1 MSKII
6 NFANQDLPESSNG
19 LEDYIGYLRTTADI
33 LEGCNIYAQDM
44 GTSTLAVIGL
54 DFSEFSFVSEKSTT
68 SPEGLIS
75 LTYMYQSQNAVY
87 TAVFGFDLA
96 EDSISFDIIKQKN
109 GTTYFYNFEE
119 HMWEEDKGLD
129 IPKEL
134 EDILDED
141 TLEAD
146 FVRKYIGSDPEGTST
161 KGYEEFRKKYSA
173 LYDLYE
179 KTHTYMDP
187 SCYLSLYEEKPS
199 LYLRPKDL
207 FRHGFVVGCDGD
219 TYILYQ
225 EAGISEHWKQP
236 YIYEVGR
243 TNDIVKMENCLNKL
257 ANRYTDEDIFTL
269 PLSLDAFTE
278 STDAENLGKDFI
290 MDDRTQLTQKEVEN
304 FYSGKK
310 AMKQLE
316 QYI

>member
-1 MSKII
+1 MSKIV
-6 NFANQDLPESSNG
+6 NFTNQESSESTNV
-19 LEDYIGYLRTTADI
+19 LEEYVEYLRTMADI
-33 LEGCNIYAQDM
+33 LEGYDSYAQDV
-44 GTSTLAVIGL
+44 GSSVVASIGL
-54 DFSEFSFVSEKSTT
+54 DFSKFSFV
-68 SPEGLIS
+68 PEES
-75 LTYMYQSQNAVY
+75 NDFPDTVMTLTYMYKSKKAVY
-87 TAVFGFDLA
+87 KVIFEFNVE
-96 EDSISFDIIKQKN
+96 EDSVTYSLEKHKN
-109 GTTYFYNFEE
+109 GVLYLYNFEE

-146 FVRKYIGSDPEGTST
+146 FVQEYIGSDLEGTT
-161 KGYEEFRKKYSA
+161 VKGYEEFRNIYSA
-173 LYDLYE
+173 LYALYD
-179 KTHTYMDP
+179 KTHAYMDP
-187 SCYLSLYEEKPS
+187 SCYLPLYAKKPC

-225 EAGISEHWKQP
+225 EAGISEHWKKP

-243 TNDIVKMENCLNKL
+243 TNDIVEMENCLNKL

-310 AMKQLE
+310 AMKKLE

>member
-1 MSKII
+1 MSKIV
-6 NFANQDLPESSNG
+6 NFTNQESSESTNV
-19 LEDYIGYLRTTADI
+19 LEEYVEYLRTMADI
-33 LEGCNIYAQDM
+33 LEGYDSYAQDV
-44 GTSTLAVIGL
+44 GSSVVASIGL
-54 DFSEFSFVSEKSTT
+54 DFSKFSFI
-68 SPEGLIS
+68 PEES
-75 LTYMYQSQNAVY
+75 NDFSDTVMTLTYMYKSKKAVY
-87 TAVFGFDLA
+87 KVTFDFDIE
-96 EDSISFDIIKQKN
+96 EDSVTYSLEKHKN
-109 GTTYFYNFEE
+109 GVLYLYDFEE

-146 FVRKYIGSDPEGTST
+146 FVQEYIGSDLEGTT
-161 KGYEEFRKKYSA
+161 VKGYEEFRNTYSA
-173 LYDLYE
+173 LYALYD
-179 KTHTYMDP
+179 KTHAYMDP
-187 SCYLSLYEEKPS
+187 SCYLPLYAKKPC
-199 LYLRPKDL
+199 LYLRAKDL

-225 EAGISEHWKQP
+225 EAGISEHWKKP

-243 TNDIVKMENCLNKL
+243 TNDIVEMENCLNKL

-290 MDDRTQLTQKEVEN
+290 MDGRTQLTQKEVEN

-310 AMKQLE
+310 AMKKLE

>member
-6 NFANQDLPESSNG
+6 NFTSQDLPESSNG

-44 GTSTLAVIGL
+44 GRSTLAVIGL

-87 TAVFGFDLA
+87 TVVFDFDLA
-96 EDSISFDIIKQKN
+96 EDSISFNIIKQKN

-146 FVRKYIGSDPEGTST
+146 LEKN
-161 KGYEEFRKKYSA
+161 YETWLNFAKEEMKKQA
-173 LYDLYE
+173 
-179 KTHTYMDP
+179 
-187 SCYLSLYEEKPS
+187 
-199 LYLRPKDL
+199 
-207 FRHGFVVGCDGD
+207 
-219 TYILYQ
+219 
-225 EAGISEHWKQP
+225 
-236 YIYEVGR
+236 
-243 TNDIVKMENCLNKL
+243 
-257 ANRYTDEDIFTL
+257 
-269 PLSLDAFTE
+269 
-278 STDAENLGKDFI
+278 
-290 MDDRTQLTQKEVEN
+290 
-304 FYSGKK
+304 
-310 AMKQLE
+310 
-316 QYI
+316 

>member
-1 MSKII
+1 MSKIV
-6 NFANQDLPESSNG
+6 NFTNQESSESTNV
-19 LEDYIGYLRTTADI
+19 LEEYVEYLRTMADI
-33 LEGCNIYAQDM
+33 LEGYNSYAQDV
-44 GTSTLAVIGL
+44 GSSVVASIGL
-54 DFSEFSFVSEKSTT
+54 DFSNFSFV
-68 SPEGLIS
+68 PEES
-75 LTYMYQSQNAVY
+75 NDFPDTVMTLTYMYKSKKAVY
-87 TAVFGFDLA
+87 KVIFEFNVE
-96 EDSISFDIIKQKN
+96 EDSVTYSLEKHKN
-109 GTTYFYNFEE
+109 GVLYLYNFEE

-146 FVRKYIGSDPEGTST
+146 FVQEYIGSDLEGTT
-161 KGYEEFRKKYSA
+161 VKGYEEFRNIYSA
-173 LYDLYE
+173 LYALYD
-179 KTHTYMDP
+179 KTHAYMDP
-187 SCYLSLYEEKPS
+187 SCYLPLYAKKPC

-225 EAGISEHWKQP
+225 EAGISEHWKKP

-243 TNDIVKMENCLNKL
+243 TNDIVEMENCLNKL

-310 AMKQLE
+310 AMKKLE

>member
-1 MSKII
+1 MSKIV
-6 NFANQDLPESSNG
+6 NFTNQESSESTNV
-19 LEDYIGYLRTTADI
+19 LEEYVEYLRTMADI
-33 LEGCNIYAQDM
+33 LEGYDSYAQDV
-44 GTSTLAVIGL
+44 GSSVVASIGL
-54 DFSEFSFVSEKSTT
+54 DFSKFSFI
-68 SPEGLIS
+68 PEES
-75 LTYMYQSQNAVY
+75 NDFSDTVMTLTYMYKSKKAVY
-87 TAVFGFDLA
+87 KVTFDFDIE
-96 EDSISFDIIKQKN
+96 EDSITYSLEKHKN
-109 GTTYFYNFEE
+109 SVLYLYDFEE

-146 FVRKYIGSDPEGTST
+146 FVQEYIGSDLEGTT
-161 KGYEEFRKKYSA
+161 VKGYEEFRNTYSA
-173 LYDLYE
+173 LYALYD
-179 KTHTYMDP
+179 KTHAYMDP
-187 SCYLSLYEEKPS
+187 SCYLPLYAKKTC
-199 LYLRPKDL
+199 LYLRAKDL

-225 EAGISEHWKQP
+225 EAGISEHWKKP

-243 TNDIVKMENCLNKL
+243 TNDIVEMENCLNKL

-290 MDDRTQLTQKEVEN
+290 MDGRTQLTQKEVEN

-310 AMKQLE
+310 AMKKLE

>member
-1 MSKII
+1 M
-6 NFANQDLPESSNG
+6 
-19 LEDYIGYLRTTADI
+19 T
-33 LEGCNIYAQDM
+33 
-44 GTSTLAVIGL
+44 
-54 DFSEFSFVSEKSTT
+54 
-68 SPEGLIS
+68 
-75 LTYMYQSQNAVY
+75 LTYMYKSKKAVY
-87 TAVFGFDLA
+87 KVTFDFDIE
-96 EDSISFDIIKQKN
+96 EDSITYSLEKHKN
-109 GTTYFYNFEE
+109 SVLYLYDFEE

-146 FVRKYIGSDPEGTST
+146 FVQEYIGSDLEGTT
-161 KGYEEFRKKYSA
+161 VKGYEEFRNIYSA
-173 LYDLYE
+173 LYALYD
-179 KTHTYMDP
+179 KTHAYMDP
-187 SCYLSLYEEKPS
+187 SCYLPLYAKKPC

-225 EAGISEHWKQP
+225 EAGISEHWKKP

-243 TNDIVKMENCLNKL
+243 TNDIVEMENCLNKL

-310 AMKQLE
+310 AMKKLE

>member
-6 NFANQDLPESSNG
+6 NFTSQDLPESSNG

-33 LEGCNIYAQDM
+33 LEGYNSYAQDM
-44 GTSTLAVIGL
+44 GNSIVASIGL
-54 DFSEFSFVSEKSTT
+54 DFSKFSFIPEESNGFSENVMT
-68 SPEGLIS
+68 
-75 LTYMYQSQNAVY
+75 LTYMYKSKKALYKVM
-87 TAVFGFDLA
+87 FDFDIE
-96 EDSISFDIIKQKN
+96 EDSV
-109 GTTYFYNFEE
+109 TYSLEKCKKGFLYLYNFKE
-119 HMWEEDKGLD
+119 HMWEERKGLD

-141 TLEAD
+141 ALEAD
-146 FVRKYIGSDPEGTST
+146 FVQKYIRNDLEEITV
-161 KGYEEFRKKYSA
+161 KGYEEFRNTYSA
-173 LYDLYE
+173 LYTLYE
-179 KTHTYMDP
+179 KTHMYMNP
-187 SCYLSLYEEKPS
+187 SCFFPLYENKPC

-207 FRHGFVVGCDGD
+207 FRHGFVVGCEGN

-225 EAGISEHWKQP
+225 EAGIYERWDEP
-236 YIYEVGR
+236 YIHEVGR
-243 TNDIVKMENCLNKL
+243 TDGILQMEQCLNKL
-257 ANRYTDEDIFTL
+257 ANRYTDDDIFTL

-310 AMKQLE
+310 AMKKLE

>member
-1 MSKII
+1 MSKIV
-6 NFANQDLPESSNG
+6 NFTNQESSESTNV
-19 LEDYIGYLRTTADI
+19 LEEYVEYLRTMADI
-33 LEGCNIYAQDM
+33 LEGYDSYAQDV
-44 GTSTLAVIGL
+44 GSSVVASIGL
-54 DFSEFSFVSEKSTT
+54 DFSKFSFI
-68 SPEGLIS
+68 PEES
-75 LTYMYQSQNAVY
+75 NDFSDTVMTLTYMYKSKKAVY
-87 TAVFGFDLA
+87 KVTFDFDIE
-96 EDSISFDIIKQKN
+96 EDSITYSLEKHKN
-109 GTTYFYNFEE
+109 SVLYLYDFEE

-146 FVRKYIGSDPEGTST
+146 FVQEYIGSDLEGTT
-161 KGYEEFRKKYSA
+161 VKGYEEFRNTYSA
-173 LYDLYE
+173 LYALYD
-179 KTHTYMDP
+179 KTHAYMDP
-187 SCYLSLYEEKPS
+187 SCYLPLYAKKPC
-199 LYLRPKDL
+199 LYLRAKDL

-225 EAGISEHWKQP
+225 EAGISEHWKKP

-243 TNDIVKMENCLNKL
+243 TNDIVEMENCLNKL

-310 AMKQLE
+310 AMKKLE

>member
-1 MSKII
+1 MSKIV
-6 NFANQDLPESSNG
+6 NFTNQDSPESTNV
-19 LEDYIGYLRTTADI
+19 LEEYVEYLRTMADI
-33 LEGCNIYAQDM
+33 LEGYDSYAQDV
-44 GTSTLAVIGL
+44 GSSVVASIGL
-54 DFSEFSFVSEKSTT
+54 DFSNFSFV
-68 SPEGLIS
+68 PEES
-75 LTYMYQSQNAVY
+75 NDFPDTVMTLTYMYKSKKAVY
-87 TAVFGFDLA
+87 KVIFEFNVE
-96 EDSISFDIIKQKN
+96 EDSVTYSLEKHKN
-109 GTTYFYNFEE
+109 GVLYLYNFEE

-146 FVRKYIGSDPEGTST
+146 FVQEYIGSDLEGTT
-161 KGYEEFRKKYSA
+161 VKGYEEFRNIYSA
-173 LYDLYE
+173 LYALYD
-179 KTHTYMDP
+179 KTHAYMDP
-187 SCYLSLYEEKPS
+187 SCYLPLYAKKPC

-225 EAGISEHWKQP
+225 EAGISEHWKKP
-236 YIYEVGR
+236 CIYEVGR
-243 TNDIVKMENCLNKL
+243 TNDIVEMENCLNKL

-310 AMKQLE
+310 AMKKLE

>member
-1 MSKII
+1 MNKIV
-6 NFANQDLPESSNG
+6 NFTNQESSESTNV
-19 LEDYIGYLRTTADI
+19 LEEYVEYLRTMAVI
-33 LEGCNIYAQDM
+33 LEGYDSYAQDV
-44 GTSTLAVIGL
+44 GSSVVAAIGL
-54 DFSEFSFVSEKSTT
+54 DFSKFSFV
-68 SPEGLIS
+68 PEESDDFPDTIMT
-75 LTYMYQSQNAVY
+75 LTYMYKSKKAVY
-87 TAVFGFDLA
+87 KVIFDFDIE
-96 EDSISFDIIKQKN
+96 EDSVTYSMEKHKN
-109 GTTYFYNFEE
+109 GVPYLYNFEE
-119 HMWEEDKGLD
+119 RMWEEDELD

-134 EDILDED
+134 EEILDED

-146 FVRKYIGSDPEGTST
+146 FVRKYIGSDPEGTPT
-161 KGYEEFRKKYSA
+161 KGYEELRKKYSA

-207 FRHGFVVGCDGD
+207 FRHGFVVGCDSD

-225 EAGISEHWKQP
+225 EAGISEHWKKP
-236 YIYEVGR
+236 YVYEVGR
-243 TNDIVKMENCLNKL
+243 TNDIVEMENCLNKL

-310 AMKQLE
+310 AMKKLE

>member
-1 MSKII
+1 MSKIV
-6 NFANQDLPESSNG
+6 NFTNQESSESTNV
-19 LEDYIGYLRTTADI
+19 LEEYVEYLRTMADI
-33 LEGCNIYAQDM
+33 LEGYNSYAQDV
-44 GTSTLAVIGL
+44 GSSVVASIGL
-54 DFSEFSFVSEKSTT
+54 DFSNFSFV
-68 SPEGLIS
+68 PEES
-75 LTYMYQSQNAVY
+75 NDFPDTVMTLTYMYKSKKAVY
-87 TAVFGFDLA
+87 KVIFEFNVE
-96 EDSISFDIIKQKN
+96 EDSVTYSLEKHKN
-109 GTTYFYNFEE
+109 GVLYLYNFEE

-146 FVRKYIGSDPEGTST
+146 FVQEYIGSDLEGTT
-161 KGYEEFRKKYSA
+161 VKGYEEFRNIYSA
-173 LYDLYE
+173 LYALYD
-179 KTHTYMDP
+179 KTHAYMDP
-187 SCYLSLYEEKPS
+187 SCYLLLYAKKPC

-225 EAGISEHWKQP
+225 EAGISEHWKKP

-243 TNDIVKMENCLNKL
+243 TNDIVEMENCLNKL

-310 AMKQLE
+310 AMKKLE

>member
-6 NFANQDLPESSNG
+6 NFTSQDRPESSNG

-33 LEGCNIYAQDM
+33 LEGYNSYAQDM
-44 GTSTLAVIGL
+44 GNSIVASIGL
-54 DFSEFSFVSEKSTT
+54 DFSKFSFIPEESNGFSENVMT
-68 SPEGLIS
+68 
-75 LTYMYQSQNAVY
+75 LTYMYKSKKALYKVM
-87 TAVFGFDLA
+87 FDFDIE
-96 EDSISFDIIKQKN
+96 EDSVTYSLEKCKN
-109 GTTYFYNFEE
+109 GFLYLYNFKE
-119 HMWEEDKGLD
+119 HMWEERKGLD

-310 AMKQLE
+310 AMKKLE

>member
-1 MSKII
+1 MSKIV
-6 NFANQDLPESSNG
+6 NFTNQESSESTNV
-19 LEDYIGYLRTTADI
+19 LEEYVEYLRTMADI
-33 LEGCNIYAQDM
+33 LEGYDSYAQDV
-44 GTSTLAVIGL
+44 GSSVVASIGL
-54 DFSEFSFVSEKSTT
+54 DFSKFSFI
-68 SPEGLIS
+68 PEES
-75 LTYMYQSQNAVY
+75 NDFSDTVMTLTYMYKSKKAVY
-87 TAVFGFDLA
+87 KVTFDFDIE
-96 EDSISFDIIKQKN
+96 EDSITYSLEKHKN
-109 GTTYFYNFEE
+109 SVLYLYDFEE

-146 FVRKYIGSDPEGTST
+146 FVQEYIGSDLEGTT
-161 KGYEEFRKKYSA
+161 VKEYEEFRNIYSA
-173 LYDLYE
+173 LYALYD
-179 KTHTYMDP
+179 KTHAYMDP
-187 SCYLSLYEEKPS
+187 SCYLPLYAKKPC

-225 EAGISEHWKQP
+225 EAGISEHWKKP

-243 TNDIVKMENCLNKL
+243 TNDIVEMENCLNKL

-310 AMKQLE
+310 AMKKLE

>member
-1 MSKII
+1 MNKII
-6 NFANQDLPESSNG
+6 NFTNQDSSESTNI
-19 LEDYIGYLRTTADI
+19 LEEYVEYLRTMADI
-33 LEGCNIYAQDM
+33 LEGYNSYAQDI
-44 GTSTLAVIGL
+44 GSSAVASIGL
-54 DFSEFSFVSEKSTT
+54 DFSKFSFIPEESNSFSENVMT
-68 SPEGLIS
+68 
-75 LTYMYQSQNAVY
+75 LTYMYKSKKALYKVM
-87 TAVFGFDLA
+87 FDFDIE
-96 EDSISFDIIKQKN
+96 EDSV
-109 GTTYFYNFEE
+109 TYTLEKCKKGFLYLYNFKE
-119 HMWEEDKGLD
+119 HMWEERKGLD

-141 TLEAD
+141 ALEAD
-146 FVRKYIGSDPEGTST
+146 FVQKYIRNDLEEITV
-161 KGYEEFRKKYSA
+161 KGYEEFRNTYSA
-173 LYDLYE
+173 LYTLYE
-179 KTHTYMDP
+179 KTHMYMNP
-187 SCYLSLYEEKPS
+187 SCFFPLYENKPC

-225 EAGISEHWKQP
+225 EAGISEHWKKP
-236 YIYEVGR
+236 YIYEVCR
-243 TNDIVKMENCLNKL
+243 TNDIVEMENCLNKL

-310 AMKQLE
+310 AMKKLE

>member
-1 MSKII
+1 MSKIV
-6 NFANQDLPESSNG
+6 NFTNQDSPESSNI
-19 LEDYIGYLRTTADI
+19 LEDYVEYLRTMADI
-33 LEGCNIYAQDM
+33 LEGYNSYAQDV
-44 GTSTLAVIGL
+44 GSSVVASIGL
-54 DFSEFSFVSEKSTT
+54 DFSNFSFV
-68 SPEGLIS
+68 PEES
-75 LTYMYQSQNAVY
+75 NDFPDTVMTLTYMYKSKKAVY
-87 TAVFGFDLA
+87 KVIFEFNVE
-96 EDSISFDIIKQKN
+96 EDSVTYSLKKHKN
-109 GTTYFYNFEE
+109 GVLYLYNFEE

-146 FVRKYIGSDPEGTST
+146 FVQEYIGSDLEGTT
-161 KGYEEFRKKYSA
+161 VKGYEEFRNIYSA
-173 LYDLYE
+173 LYALYD
-179 KTHTYMDP
+179 KTHAYMDP
-187 SCYLSLYEEKPS
+187 SCYLPLYAKKPC

-225 EAGISEHWKQP
+225 EAGISEHWKKP

-243 TNDIVKMENCLNKL
+243 TNDIVEMENCLNKL
-257 ANRYTDEDIFTL
+257 ANRYTDEDILTL

-278 STDAENLGKDFI
+278 STNAENLGKDFI

-310 AMKQLE
+310 AMKKLE